1 MDMQRDDEYK
11 LRNVFIQLFSFI
23 FTAFSFVSA
32 LIAAEPL
39 WVIAYTI
46 SIVLLL
52 FFYHRA
58 AKDTFVVFCRQVY
71 FYLCLLANPG
81 RKSYYFDEKVFE
93 YTFTSLHSL
102 TDVKT
107 FIVHSRTNEL
117 PSIEQGFIFF
127 KSVKKATY
135 EISSLSN
142 HTVLPVEDAAGYH
155 YVRITFDRPID
166 KGITTETKYQVAVQ
180 DPDNEVVPVY
190 GYTNSTIT
198 KIVKLK
204 VVIPP
209 ELNPKKIRLA
219 IYATNVDRSPIR
231 TKDLIYSQEKHCIS
245 CVIPFPV
252 WKRRYAIEWE
262 W

>member
-1 MDMQRDDEYK
+1 MQRDDEYK

-46 SIVLLL
+46 SIALLL
-52 FFYHRA
+52 FFYHKA
-58 AKDTFVVFCRQVY
+58 AKDTFIVFCRQVY

-81 RKSYYFDEKVFE
+81 RKGYYFDEKAFE
-93 YTFTSLHSL
+93 YTFTSLHNM
-102 TDVKT
+102 TEEKT
-107 FIVHSRTNEL
+107 FIVHSRINGL
-117 PSIEQGFIFF
+117 QSIEQGFTFF
-127 KSVKKATY
+127 KDVRKATY
-135 EISSLSN
+135 EISSLCN

-166 KGITTETKYQVAVQ
+166 KGMTTETKHQVSVQ
-180 DPDNEVVPVY
+180 DPDNELFSMY

-198 KIVKLK
+198 RIVKLK

-209 ELNPKKIRLA
+209 ELNPQKIKLS

-231 TKDLIYSQEKHCIS
+231 TKDLTYSQEKHNIS

-252 WKRRYAIEWE
+252 LKRRYAIEWE

>member
-1 MDMQRDDEYK
+1 MNLQRDDEYK

-23 FTAFSFVSA
+23 FAAFSFVSA

-39 WVIAYTI
+39 WVIAFTI
-46 SIVLLL
+46 SIALLL

-81 RKSYYFDEKVFE
+81 RKGYYFDEKAFE
-93 YTFTSLHSL
+93 YTFTSLHSIIEK
-102 TDVKT
+102 KT
-107 FIVHSRTNEL
+107 FIVHSRTNGL
-117 PSIEQGFIFF
+117 PSIEQGFTFF
-127 KSVKKATY
+127 KDVKKVTY
-135 EISSLSN
+135 EINGLCS
-142 HTVLPVEDAAGYH
+142 HTVSQVADAAGYH
-155 YVRITFDRPID
+155 YVRITLDRAID
-166 KGITTETKYQVAVQ
+166 KGMTTEAKYQVAVQ
-180 DPDNEVVPVY
+180 DPDNELFPMY
-190 GYTNSTIT
+190 GYTNSTTT

-231 TKDLIYSQEKHCIS
+231 SKNLTYSQEKHSIS
-245 CVIPFPV
+245 CDIPFPV
-252 WKRRYAIEWE
+252 LKRRYAIEWE